1 MKPIVLVNGY
11 SFSLEDVV
19 IVEELKEINIKG
31 EISRQFSIHLN
42 GGYNLFISQEIKND
56 ITKQNVIDLLYNAIY
71 QRRIRIDTI
80 NGPIDI
86 SSLDTSLLYV
96 HFKKP

>member
-42 GGYNLFISQEIKND
+42 GGYSLFISQEIKND
-56 ITKQNVIDLLYNAIY
+56 ITKQNVIDILYNAIY